1 MESKTKLMSFP
12 TRELRESNADAEMA
26 NEWLGGWKFNP
37 LPIELYPSTGLVMSS
52 EDGNPIYV
60 GFVWTSNSG
69 MAQIGF
75 VTRNPFYKTKLPKD
89 TRKQFLHDLKEYA
102 HSLGYPYVITWTE
115 NKNLIGD
122 FVELGFRETSNRV
135 SELINYKI

>member
-1 MESKTKLMSFP
+1 MSFP

-52 EDGNPIYV
+52 DDGNSIYV

-75 VTRNPFYKTKLPKD
+75 VTRNPFYKAKLPKE
-89 TRKQFLHDLKEYA
+89 TRKQFLHELKEYA

-122 FVELGFRETSNRV
+122 FVDLGFRETSNKV

>member
-1 MESKTKLMSFP
+1 MSFQ
-12 TRELRESNADAEMA
+12 TRVLRESNADAEMA
-26 NEWLGGWKFNP
+26 NEWLVGWKYNP
-37 LPIELYPSTGLVMSS
+37 LPIELYPSTGLVMLS
-52 EDGNPIYV
+52 DDDNPIYV

-89 TRKQFLHDLKEYA
+89 TRKDFLCQLKDYA

-115 NKNLIGD
+115 NKGLVGD
-122 FVELGFRETSNRV
+122 FVDLGFRETSNKV